1 MHAMNTPASNLNA
14 PPTQDGSH
22 GDIRRWTVLF
32 IGDHGKVIAFKRVKI
47 LLALAGAAFLLS
59 LAAVCVL
66 AVVNQTLH
74 RRNTELQQGLA
85 ASAQSIRDLRH
96 ERDLLTAQAVLLET
110 RMNETLAG
118 GNRSSA
124 EEVMEPVPAGAADK
138 APSQPPPGPPGE
150 ASASGKSPA
159 PTSAPAAVR
168 APLGMGEGIAAED
181 LGIKYHR
188 GRNTLELRF
197 KIVNTSPG
205 HKPLNGH
212 VVAVLKGSHLEPR
225 EWMAMPRVGL
235 TNGRPSGGQ
244 PGYRFSISHSKAFTQ
259 TMSAPRDLPAYDAAI
274 LYVFSNAGELLT
286 AREFSVD
293 ISPSAPE

>member
-1 MHAMNTPASNLNA
+1 MNTPASNLNA
-14 PPTQDGSH
+14 PSAQDGSH
-22 GDIRRWTVLF
+22 GGKRRWTVLF

-74 RRNTELQQGLA
+74 RRNTELQQGLE
-85 ASAQSIRDLRH
+85 ASAQEIRDLRH
-96 ERDLLTAQAVLLET
+96 DRDLLTAQAVLVET
-110 RMNETLAG
+110 KMSETLAG
-118 GNRSSA
+118 VNRSSA
-124 EEVMEPVPAGAADK
+124 AVMEPVPAGAADK
-138 APSQPPPGPPGE
+138 APSQPLPGPPGE

-181 LGIKYHR
+181 MGIRYHR
-188 GRNTLELRF
+188 GSNRLELQF

-212 VVAVLKGSHLEPR
+212 VVAVLKGSHLEPG
-225 EWMAMPRVGL
+225 EWMAMPAVGL

-259 TMSAPRDLPAYDAAI
+259 TMPAPRDLPAYDAAI

-286 AREFSVD
+286 AREFLVD

>member
-1 MHAMNTPASNLNA
+1 MNTPAGNLNA
-14 PPTQDGSH
+14 PSAQGGSH
-22 GDIRRWTVLF
+22 GDKRRWTVLF
-32 IGDHGKVIAFKRVKI
+32 IGDHGKVIAFKRIKI

-85 ASAQSIRDLRH
+85 ASAQAIRDLRH

-118 GNRSSA
+118 GSRSSA
-124 EEVMEPVPAGAADK
+124 EVREPIPAGAADK
-138 APSQPPPGPPGE
+138 AASQRLPGPPGE
-150 ASASGKSPA
+150 ASASGTSPA
-159 PTSAPAAVR
+159 ATSAPAAVR
-168 APLGMGEGIAAED
+168 APMGTGEGIAAED

-188 GRNTLELRF
+188 GKNTLELQF

-212 VVAVLKGSHLEPR
+212 AVAVLKGSHLEPG
-225 EWMAMPRVGL
+225 EWTAMPAVGL
-235 TNGRPSGGQ
+235 SNGRPSGRQ

-259 TMSAPRDLPAYDAAI
+259 TMPAPKDLPAYDAAI